1 MITRRYVVSGRVQ
14 GVGFRYFVV
23 RAAEMI
29 DIRGSV
35 RNQWDGTV
43 EVVAQGSEEQLT
55 QLEGHLHRGPH
66 YATIESVVGADWPD
80 APDFPCFDVTD

>member
-55 QLEGHLHRGPH
+55 QLEGHLHRGPRH
-66 YATIESVVGADWPD
+66 ATVESVIGTDWPC
-80 APDFPCFDVTD
+80 APLFSCFDVTD